1 MLHAETNATRIS
13 MNRRSRASA
22 SLAAGEADAAH
33 GIDHIRKE
41 LRRLGRMA
49 RLMDRGELA
58 HFIDVAGEVAS
69 EAAAANGKEA
79 SRLLSWGSAA
89 SGRSRAG

>member
-1 MLHAETNATRIS
+1 MLHAETSATRIS

-22 SLAAGEADAAH
+22 RLAAGEADAAH

-58 HFIDVAGEVAS
+58 HFIDVAREVAS
-69 EAAAANGKEA
+69 EAAAANGK
-79 SRLLSWGSAA
+79 
-89 SGRSRAG
+89 